1 MFVII
6 STANMEEKSGFKKDF
21 YLIQENENMRI
32 NKNMTPNGHIFFVEG
47 ASQRLAALDFR
58 ISSGVMM
65 IELTEAE
72 DRQKGKYVKY
82 ELVEHAAVY
91 TREKHL
97 KVMRIQPLPGPFL
110 IKERG
115 VRGCRGY
122 ETIALRLLYLSLV
135 DYVFLFVCIRC

>member
-1 MFVII
+1 
-6 STANMEEKSGFKKDF
+6 
-21 YLIQENENMRI
+21 
-32 NKNMTPNGHIFFVEG
+32 MTPNGHTFFVEG

-82 ELVEHAAVY
+82 ELVQHAAIH
-91 TREKHL
+91 TRQNHL
-97 KVMRIQPLPGPFL
+97 KVMGIQPLPGPFL

-115 VRGCRGY
+115 VRGC
-122 ETIALRLLYLSLV
+122 
-135 DYVFLFVCIRC
+135 